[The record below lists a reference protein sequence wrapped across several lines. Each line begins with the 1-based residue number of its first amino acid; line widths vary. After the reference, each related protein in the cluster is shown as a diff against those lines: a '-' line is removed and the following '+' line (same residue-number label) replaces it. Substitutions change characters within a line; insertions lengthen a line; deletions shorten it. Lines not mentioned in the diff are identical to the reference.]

1 MKLTSS
7 YDLGIIMS
15 GLFESIKEM
24 MPTSSFLKSNYIEI
38 LFVIVFIIAI
48 IVYLSVYKSTKSSLP
63 SGNDI
68 SALEQSKNILTFSDS
83 NKSSKRTIVGNMFGA
98 FKMNA
103 PPSLINFYALGCRYS
118 GYIGPM
124 ENGYFDPDIAI
135 QHSVNL
141 GCRVFVLDID
151 YFDGQG
157 VTTSYVPR
165 ISVQDVQGKNM
176 VQFTDKYKLND
187 HVGEIRKVCES
198 INTYAFSSSCQN
210 AEDPVIIVL
219 YFQRK
224 PPGRNNSPAVLTYY
238 SQVAKALGPF
248 QNRLISNEIHNGVFH
263 RQKQE
268 HNLLSGN
275 IKNYSGKVLIFSNA
289 NTSGFRESDAS
300 YESNEDLDFLVNLRL
315 TYTQTKM
322 GITENDTTTSYG
334 ILQSAE
340 DYMIIPTDRQ
350 SEIVEETKKRW
361 TICLSRNPSTPVTPE
376 VYNKITSL
384 YGVHC
389 VPACLFDTDASKF
402 LFTDALFKKFGFIP
416 KPCPDPKS
424 SSCLC
429 YVPPPI
435 VVAASASKSMDANGG
450 ALRMPKGP
458 GE

>member
-7 YDLGIIMS
+7 YELGFTMS
-15 GLFESIKEM
+15 GLIESIKEM
-24 MPTSSFLKSNYIEI
+24 MPTSSFFKSNYIEI
-38 LFVIVFIIAI
+38 LFVIIFITALI
-48 IVYLSVYKSTKSSLP
+48 IYFAVYKSTSSSP
-63 SGNDI
+63 SNGDNTT
-68 SALEQSKNILTFSDS
+68 AAAQAEKILAFS
-83 NKSSKRTIVGNMFGA
+83 NPKKTSKRAIISNLGSMNMQ
-98 FKMNA
+98 A
-103 PPSLINFYALGCRYS
+103 PSSLINFYALGCRYA
-118 GYIGPM
+118 GYLGPM
-124 ENGYFDPDIAI
+124 ESGYFDPDIAI

-165 ISVQDVQGKNM
+165 IAVLDVQGKNM
-176 VQFTDKYKLND
+176 IQFNDKYKLND
-187 HVGEIRKVCES
+187 PVGEIRKVCES
-198 INTYAFSSSCQN
+198 INTYAFSPACQN
-210 AEDPVIIVL
+210 AADPVIIVL

-224 PPGRNNSPAVLTYY
+224 PPGQNNSPAVLTYY
-238 SQVAKALGPF
+238 SKVAKALGPF

-275 IKNYSGKVLIFSNA
+275 ITNYSGKVLIFSNA
-289 NTSGFRESDAS
+289 NTSGFRESDMS
-300 YESNEDLDFLVNLRL
+300 FESHEDLDFLVNLRL
-315 TYTQTKM
+315 TFTQTKL

-334 ILQSAE
+334 ILQTAE

-350 SEIVEETKKRW
+350 SDIIAETKKRW
-361 TICLSRNPSTPVTPE
+361 TICLPRNPSTPVTPE
-376 VYNKITSL
+376 TYKKITSM

-389 VPACLFDTDASKF
+389 VPAPLFDTDACSF
-402 LFTDALFKKFGFIP
+402 LFTDDLFKKYGFIP

-435 VVAASASKSMDANGG
+435 VVASPASKTMDSAGG
-450 ALRMPKGP
+450 SLLIPKGP
-458 GE
+458 Q